1 MYKGW
6 YKLKSTGIVRRVDQ
20 LGRIVIPKELR
31 KITNMD
37 IGAPVEIFMDGDFI
51 NLRRYQTTR
60 ACVITGEMSELNK
73 EFAPGLVLSPQGAD
87 ILFNRLEKERKDA

>member
-1 MYKGW
+1 M
-6 YKLKSTGIVRRVDQ
+6 KSTGIVRRVDQ

-51 NLRRYQTTR
+51 NLRRYRTTE
-60 ACVITGEMSELNK
+60 ACVVTGETTELNK
-73 EFAPGLVLSPQGAD
+73 EFAPGLVLSPKGAD
-87 ILFNRLEKERKDA
+87 ILFDRLDKERKEL